1 MTVPQQS
8 GVDRPVD
15 QGLVDEH
22 RQPIR
27 AGMVAGVGE
36 RDQPAVGVDA
46 VRQHMTAQRIL
57 VGGLDLVGEIGE
69 EAHVG
74 EAELA
79 QQLVPRDVGA
89 GQLLVGFCEVG
100 L

>member
-1 MTVPQQS
+1 MTGPQQG
-8 GVDRPVD
+8 GVDRLVD

-22 RQPIR
+22 RGPIR
-27 AGMVAGVGE
+27 GWMVARVDE
-36 RDQPAVGVDA
+36 RDQAPVAVDA

-74 EAELA
+74 EAEVA
-79 QQLVPRDVGA
+79 QQLVPRAVGA
-89 GQLLVGFCEVG
+89 GQLLMGFREVG